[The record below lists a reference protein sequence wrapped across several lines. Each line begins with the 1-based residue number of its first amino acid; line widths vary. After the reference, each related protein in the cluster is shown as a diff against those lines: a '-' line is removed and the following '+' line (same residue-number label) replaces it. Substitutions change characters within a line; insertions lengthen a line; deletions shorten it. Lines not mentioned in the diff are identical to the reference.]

1 MPVREPLQ
9 LLPLYSQDEELTDG
23 GSATEILAG
32 RNNLLQLVQL
42 RWLAVG
48 GQLATILGVQFVLG
62 AQLPL
67 AEMLALVAALCL
79 FNLASWLRWRTA
91 SGELSNAELFT
102 GLLVDV
108 GVLSTLLYYSG
119 GIANPFIF
127 LYLLQVAVG
136 AVLLKPRY
144 IWAMVALTS
153 LCFVVLTVWNRPL
166 IMPDLVGPALSLHYI
181 GGLLVCFALNAALLV
196 IFINRISKNLR
207 QRDARLADLRQS
219 AAEQEHIVRMG
230 LLASGAAHEL
240 GTPLATLSVIL
251 GDWSHSSPLT
261 NDPVLVDE
269 IKMMQL
275 QLQRCKTIVS
285 GILMS
290 AGEVRAEASVATTLH
305 AFLDQLVDEWRSA
318 RPTQVLDYA
327 RSDLIDRPMMSDAAL
342 KQMVG
347 NVLDNGVDAA
357 PSMPLK
363 LSVVCTDN
371 WITLI
376 VRDAGP
382 GFSPEML
389 KNFAKPY
396 HSSKSRPGSGLGLFL
411 SVNVART
418 LGGTI
423 KASNMAG
430 GGAEVVVKLPLAAFT
445 LRERNVRGS

>member
-1 MPVREPLQ
+1 MGEPLQ
-9 LLPLYSQDEELTDG
+9 LLPMQARDESLSDG
-23 GSATEILAG
+23 GAAAEILAG

-67 AEMLALVAALCL
+67 GEMLVLVGVLCL
-79 FNLASWLRWRTA
+79 FNLASWLRWHTA
-91 SGELSNAELFT
+91 VGDISNGELFA

-108 GVLSTLLYYSG
+108 SFLSALLYYSG

-127 LYLLQVAVG
+127 LYLLQIAVG

-144 IWAMVALTS
+144 IWAMVALTC
-153 LCFVVLTVWNRPL
+153 LCFVMLTLWNRPL
-166 IMPDLVGPALSLHYI
+166 ILPELVGPTLSLHYI
-181 GGLLVCFALNAALLV
+181 GGLLVCFTLNAALLV
-196 IFINRISKNLR
+196 IFIHRIGKNLR
-207 QRDARLADLRQS
+207 QRDARLSDLRQS
-219 AAEQEHIVRMG
+219 TAEQEHIVRMG

-251 GDWSHSSPLT
+251 GDWSHSPPLV

-290 AGEVRAEASVATTLH
+290 AGEMRAEASVSTTLY

-318 RPTQVLDYA
+318 RPMQVLEYA
-327 RSDLIDRPMMSDAAL
+327 RSDLTDQPMMSDAAL

-357 PSMPLK
+357 PFKPLK
-363 LSVVCTDN
+363 LRVECTAN
-371 WITLI
+371 WLTLI

-389 KNFAKPY
+389 SNFAKPY
-396 HSSKSRPGSGLGLFL
+396 HSSKGQPGSGLGLFL

-430 GGAEVVVKLPLAAFT
+430 GGAEVVVKLPLAALT
-445 LRERNVRGS
+445 LRERKVRGN

>member
-1 MPVREPLQ
+1 MPTREPLQ
-9 LLPLYSQDEELTDG
+9 LLPLHAHDDGLTDG
-23 GSATEILAG
+23 GAATEILAG

-67 AEMLALVAALCL
+67 VEMLALVAALCL

-91 SGELSNAELFT
+91 AGEISNAELFT
-102 GLLVDV
+102 GLLFDV
-108 GVLSTLLYYSG
+108 GVLSALLYYSG

-136 AVLLKPRY
+136 AVLLKPRF

-166 IMPDLVGPALSLHYI
+166 ILPDLVGPALSLHYI
-181 GGLLVCFALNAALLV
+181 GGLLVCFTLNAALLV
-196 IFINRISKNLR
+196 IFIHRIGKNLR

-219 AAEQEHIVRMG
+219 TAEQEHIVRMG

-251 GDWSHSSPLT
+251 GDWSHSAVLA

-305 AFLDQLVDEWRSA
+305 AFLDQLVDEWRNA

-327 RSDLIDRPMMSDAAL
+327 RSNLIDQPMMSDAAL
-342 KQMVG
+342 KQMIG

-357 PSMPLK
+357 PSMPLT
-363 LSVVCTDN
+363 LRVDCLDD
-371 WITLI
+371 WITLS
-376 VRDAGP
+376 VRDVGP
-382 GFSPEML
+382 GFSPAML
-389 KNFAKPY
+389 TNFAKPY
-396 HSSKSRPGSGLGLFL
+396 HSSKGRPGSGLGLFL

-423 KASNMAG
+423 KASNMSN
-430 GGAEVVVKLPLAAFT
+430 GGAEVVVKLPLAALT
-445 LRERNVRGS
+445 PPERKVRAI

>member
-1 MPVREPLQ
+1 MPVRESLQ
-9 LLPLYSQDEELTDG
+9 GLPLSAHDDGLTDG
-23 GSATEILAG
+23 GAATEILAG

-67 AEMLALVAALCL
+67 AEMLTLVAALCL
-79 FNLASWLRWRTA
+79 FNLASWLRWRMA
-91 SGELSNAELFT
+91 AGEISNAELFM

-108 GVLSTLLYYSG
+108 SLLSALLYYSG

-144 IWAMVALTS
+144 IWVMVALTS

-166 IMPDLVGPALSLHYI
+166 ILPDLVGPALSVHYI
-181 GGLLVCFALNAALLV
+181 GGLLVCFTLNAALLV
-196 IFINRISKNLR
+196 IFIHRISKNLR

-251 GDWSHSSPLT
+251 GDWSHSAPLA
-261 NDPVLVDE
+261 NDPFLADE

-290 AGEVRAEASVATTLH
+290 AGELRAEASVATTLH
-305 AFLDQLVDEWRSA
+305 VFLDQLVDEWRTA
-318 RPTQVLDYA
+318 RPTQVLDYS

-347 NVLDNGVDAA
+347 NVLDNGIDAA
-357 PSMPLK
+357 PSQPLK
-363 LSVVCTDN
+363 LRVECTNN
-371 WITLI
+371 WLSLI

-382 GFSPEML
+382 GFTREML

-396 HSSKSRPGSGLGLFL
+396 HSNKGRPGSGLGLFL

-423 KASNMAG
+423 EASNLAG
-430 GGAEVVVKLPLAAFT
+430 GGAEVVVKLPLAALT
-445 LRERNVRGS
+445 LRERKVLGS

>member
-1 MPVREPLQ
+1 MGEPLQ
-9 LLPLYSQDEELTDG
+9 LLPLQAQDDSLSDG
-23 GSATEILAG
+23 GAATATEILAG

-67 AEMLALVAALCL
+67 GEMLVLVGVLCL
-79 FNLASWLRWRTA
+79 FNLASWLRWHTA
-91 SGELSNAELFT
+91 AGDISNGELFA

-108 GVLSTLLYYSG
+108 SFLSALLYYSG

-127 LYLLQVAVG
+127 LYLLQIAVG

-144 IWAMVALTS
+144 IWAMVALTC
-153 LCFVVLTVWNRPL
+153 LCFVMLTLWNRPL
-166 IMPDLVGPALSLHYI
+166 ILPDLVGPTLSLHYI
-181 GGLLVCFALNAALLV
+181 GGLLVCFTLNAALLV
-196 IFINRISKNLR
+196 IFIHRIGKNLR
-207 QRDARLADLRQS
+207 QRDARLSDLRQS
-219 AAEQEHIVRMG
+219 TAEQEHIVRMG

-251 GDWSHSSPLT
+251 GDWSHSPPLAD
-261 NDPVLVDE
+261 DPVLVDE

-290 AGEVRAEASVATTLH
+290 AGEMRAEASVSTTLY
-305 AFLDQLVDEWRSA
+305 AFLDQLVDEWRNA
-318 RPTQVLDYA
+318 RPMQILDYA
-327 RSDLIDRPMMSDAAL
+327 RSDLIDQPMMSDAAL

-347 NVLDNGVDAA
+347 NVLDNGIDAA
-357 PSMPLK
+357 PFKPLK
-363 LSVVCTDN
+363 LRVECTAN
-371 WITLI
+371 WLTLI

-389 KNFAKPY
+389 SNFAKPY
-396 HSSKSRPGSGLGLFL
+396 HSSKGQPGSGLGLFL

-430 GGAEVVVKLPLAAFT
+430 GGAEVVVKLPLAALT
-445 LRERNVRGS
+445 LRERKVRGN

>member
-1 MPVREPLQ
+1 MREPLQ
-9 LLPLYSQDEELTDG
+9 LLPLYADEDSMTDG

-67 AEMLALVAALCL
+67 AEMLALVAVLCM

-91 SGELSNAELFT
+91 SGEISNGELFT

-108 GVLSTLLYYSG
+108 GLLSALLYCSG

-166 IMPDLVGPALSLHYI
+166 ILPDLVGPALSVHYI
-181 GGLLVCFALNAALLV
+181 GGLLLCFTLNAALLV
-196 IFINRISKNLR
+196 IFIHRIGKNLR

-251 GDWSHSSPLT
+251 GDWSHSAPLA
-261 NDPVLVDE
+261 NDPVLADE

-305 AFLDQLVDEWRSA
+305 VFLDQLVDEWRSA
-318 RPTQVLDYA
+318 RPAQVLDYS
-327 RSDLIDRPMMSDAAL
+327 RSDLIDLPMMSDAAL
-342 KQMVG
+342 KQMIG

-357 PSMPLK
+357 PSQSLK
-363 LSVVCTDN
+363 LRVECTND
-371 WITLI
+371 WLTLI

-389 KNFAKPY
+389 SNFAKPY
-396 HSSKSRPGSGLGLFL
+396 HSSKGRPGSGLGLFL

-423 KASNMAG
+423 EASNMAG
-430 GGAEVVVKLPLAAFT
+430 GGAEVVVKLPLAALT
-445 LRERNVRGS
+445 LRERKVRGS

>member
-1 MPVREPLQ
+1 MPAPEPLQ
-9 LLPLYSQDEELTDG
+9 LLAPYIHDEGLTEDG
-23 GSATEILAG
+23 AAPEILAG

-48 GQLATILGVQFVLG
+48 GQLATILGVQFGLG

-67 AEMLALVAALCL
+67 AEMLTLVAALCL
-79 FNLASWLRWRTA
+79 FNFASWLRWRTA
-91 SGELSNAELFT
+91 AGEISNVELFT
-102 GLLVDV
+102 GLLIDV
-108 GVLSTLLYYSG
+108 GVLSALLYYSG

-136 AVLLKPRY
+136 AVLLKRWY
-144 IWAMVALTS
+144 IWVMVMLTS
-153 LCFVVLTVWNRPL
+153 LCFVLLTVWNRAL
-166 IMPDLVGPALSLHYI
+166 ILPDLVGTALSLHYI
-181 GGLLVCFALNAALLV
+181 GGLLVCFTINAALLV
-196 IFINRISKNLR
+196 IFIQRISKNLR

-219 AAEQEHIVRMG
+219 TAEQEHIVRMG

-240 GTPLATLSVIL
+240 GTPLATVSVIL
-251 GDWSHSSPLT
+251 GDWSHSALLSS
-261 NDPVLVDE
+261 DPALVDE

-290 AGEVRAEASVATTLH
+290 AGEVRAEASVETTLH
-305 AFLDQLVDEWRSA
+305 AFLDQLVDDWRSD
-318 RPTQVLDYA
+318 RPSQTLDYA
-327 RSDLIDRPMMSDAAL
+327 KSDFIDRAMMSDAAL

-347 NVLDNGVDAA
+347 NVLDNGIDAA
-357 PSMPLK
+357 PCVPLK
-363 LSVVCTDN
+363 LSVECTDD
-371 WITLI
+371 WLTLI

-382 GFSPEML
+382 GFTPEML

-396 HSSKSRPGSGLGLFL
+396 HSTKGRPGSGLGLFL

-423 KASNMAG
+423 DASNMAG
-430 GGAEVVVKLPLAAFT
+430 GGAQVVVKLPLAT
-445 LRERNVRGS
+445 LILRERKVRGS

>member
-1 MPVREPLQ
+1 MSVREPLQ
-9 LLPLYSQDEELTDG
+9 LLPLYANDDGLNDG
-23 GSATEILAG
+23 GAATEILAG

-48 GQLATILGVQFVLG
+48 GQLATILGVQFILG
-62 AQLPL
+62 ALLPL
-67 AEMLALVAALCL
+67 AEMLALVALLCL

-91 SGELSNAELFT
+91 AGEISNAELFT

-108 GVLSTLLYYSG
+108 SLLSTLLYYSG

-136 AVLLKPRY
+136 AVLLKTRY
-144 IWAMVALTS
+144 IWSMVALTS

-166 IMPDLVGPALSLHYI
+166 ILPDMVGPALSLHYI

-196 IFINRISKNLR
+196 IFIHRISKNLR
-207 QRDARLADLRQS
+207 QRDARLANLRQS

-251 GDWSHSSPLT
+251 GDWSHSSPLA
-261 NDPVLVDE
+261 NDPVLLDE

-305 AFLDQLVDEWRSA
+305 AFLDQLVEEWRNA
-318 RPTQVLDYA
+318 RPSQVLDYA
-327 RSDLIDRPMMSDAAL
+327 RGDLVDRPMMSDAAL
-342 KQMVG
+342 KQMIG
-347 NVLDNGVDAA
+347 NVLDNGIDAA
-357 PSMPLK
+357 PALPLK
-363 LSVVCTDN
+363 LSVKGTDN
-371 WITLI
+371 WLTFI

-389 KNFAKPY
+389 TNFAKPY
-396 HSSKSRPGSGLGLFL
+396 HSTKGRPGSGLGLFL

-418 LGGTI
+418 LGGRI
-423 KASNMAG
+423 EASNMVG
-430 GGAEVVVKLPLAAFT
+430 GGAEVVVKLPLTAFT
-445 LRERNVRGS
+445 LRERKIRGS

>member
-1 MPVREPLQ
+1 MRNPLQ
-9 LLPLYSQDEELTDG
+9 LLPLYADDDGLTG
-23 GSATEILAG
+23 GGAATVILAG

-67 AEMLALVAALCL
+67 VEMLSMVAVLCL
-79 FNLASWLRWRTA
+79 FNLISWLRFRMA
-91 SGELSNAELFT
+91 SGEIANVELFT

-108 GVLSTLLYYSG
+108 SLLSALLFYSG

-136 AVLLKPRY
+136 AVLLKTRY
-144 IWAMVALTS
+144 IWTMVVLTS
-153 LCFVVLTVWNRPL
+153 LCFVLLTLWSRPL
-166 IMPDLVGPALSLHYI
+166 ILPDLVGPTLSLHYI
-181 GGLLVCFALNAALLV
+181 GGLLVCFTLNAALLV
-196 IFINRISKNLR
+196 IFIHRIGSNLR
-207 QRDARLADLRQS
+207 QRDARLADLRQR

-251 GDWSHSSPLT
+251 GDWVHSVPLAQ
-261 NDPVLVDE
+261 DPILVDE
-269 IKMMQL
+269 IKLMQL

-290 AGEVRAEASVATTLH
+290 AGEARAEAPVVTTLH
-305 AFLDQLVDEWRSA
+305 LFLDQLVEEWRSA
-318 RPTQVLDYA
+318 RPTQVLHYA
-327 RSDLIDRPMMSDAAL
+327 RSGLMDRPIISDSAL

-347 NVLDNGVDAA
+347 NLLDNGIDAA
-357 PSMPLK
+357 PSKPLQLRVECTNNW
-363 LSVVCTDN
+363 LS
-371 WITLI
+371 LS
-376 VRDAGP
+376 VRDAGE

-396 HSSKSRPGSGLGLFL
+396 YSTKGRPGSGLGLFL
-411 SVNVART
+411 SVNVAST
-418 LGGTI
+418 LGGRI
-423 KASNMAG
+423 EASNMEG
-430 GGAEVVVKLPLAAFT
+430 GGAEVVVKLPLAALT
-445 LRERNVRGS
+445 PPQRNVRES

>member
-1 MPVREPLQ
+1 MAAQEPLQ
-9 LLPLYSQDEELTDG
+9 LLTLPAHDERLTDG
-23 GSATEILAG
+23 GTATEIFAG

-48 GQLATILGVQFVLG
+48 GQLATILGVQFVLH

-67 AEMLALVAALCL
+67 VEMLVLVGLLCL

-91 SGELSNAELFT
+91 AGDISNGELFAS
-102 GLLVDV
+102 LLVDV
-108 GVLSTLLYYSG
+108 SFLSALLFYSG

-127 LYLLQVAVG
+127 LYLLQIAVG

-144 IWAMVALTS
+144 IWAMVALTC
-153 LCFVVLTVWNRPL
+153 LCFVVLTVGNRPL
-166 IMPDLVGPALSLHYI
+166 ILPDLVGPALSLHYI
-181 GGLLVCFALNAALLV
+181 GGLLVCFTLNAALLV
-196 IFINRISKNLR
+196 IFIHRIGKNLR
-207 QRDARLADLRQS
+207 QRDARLSDLRQS
-219 AAEQEHIVRMG
+219 TAEQEHIVRMG

-240 GTPLATLSVIL
+240 STPLATLSVIL
-251 GDWSHSSPLT
+251 GDWSHSAPLAT
-261 NDPVLVDE
+261 DQVLADE

-290 AGEVRAEASVATTLH
+290 AGEMRAEASVSTTLH

-318 RPTQVLDYA
+318 RPAQVLDYA
-327 RSDLIDRPMMSDAAL
+327 RSDLIDQPMMSDAAL

-347 NVLDNGVDAA
+347 NVLDNGIDAA
-357 PSMPLK
+357 PFKPLS
-363 LSVVCTDN
+363 LRVECTDN
-371 WITLI
+371 WLTLI

-389 KNFAKPY
+389 RNFAKPY
-396 HSSKSRPGSGLGLFL
+396 HSTKGRPGSGLGLFL

-418 LGGTI
+418 LGGRI
-423 KASNMAG
+423 KASNMVG
-430 GGAEVVVKLPLAAFT
+430 GGAEVVVKLPLSALT
-445 LRERNVRGS
+445 PRERKVRGS

>member
-1 MPVREPLQ
+1 MREPLR
-9 LLPLYSQDEELTDG
+9 LLPLYADDDGLTDG
-23 GSATEILAG
+23 GAATEILAG

-67 AEMLALVAALCL
+67 AEMLALVAMLCL

-91 SGELSNAELFT
+91 AGEISNGELFT

-108 GVLSTLLYYSG
+108 SLLSALLYYSG

-136 AVLLKPRY
+136 AVLLKTRY
-144 IWAMVALTS
+144 IWSMVALTS
-153 LCFVVLTVWNRPL
+153 LCFVVLTAWNRPL
-166 IMPDLVGPALSLHYI
+166 ILPDMVGPALSVHYI
-181 GGLLVCFALNAALLV
+181 GGLLVCFTLNAALLV
-196 IFINRISKNLR
+196 IFIHRIGKNLR
-207 QRDARLADLRQS
+207 QRDARLANLRQS

-251 GDWSHSSPLT
+251 GDWSHSSPLA
-261 NDPVLVDE
+261 NDPVLADE

-318 RPTQVLDYA
+318 RPTQELDYV
-327 RSDLIDRPMMSDAAL
+327 RSDLIDWPMMSDAAL
-342 KQMVG
+342 KQMIG
-347 NVLDNGVDAA
+347 NVLDNGIDAA
-357 PSMPLK
+357 PTMPLK
-363 LSVVCTDN
+363 LRVECTNN
-371 WITLI
+371 WLTLI

-389 KNFAKPY
+389 TNFAKPY
-396 HSSKSRPGSGLGLFL
+396 HSTKGRPGSGLGLFL

-418 LGGTI
+418 LGGRI
-423 KASNMAG
+423 EASNMAG
-430 GGAEVVVKLPLAAFT
+430 GGAEVVVKLPLTAFT
-445 LRERNVRGS
+445 LRERKIRGS

>member
-1 MPVREPLQ
+1 MAVREPLQ
-9 LLPLYSQDEELTDG
+9 LLALPAPDERLTDG
-23 GSATEILAG
+23 GTATEIFAG

-48 GQLATILGVQFVLG
+48 GQLATILGVQFVLR

-67 AEMLALVAALCL
+67 VEMLVLVGLLCL
-79 FNLASWLRWRTA
+79 FNLSSWLRWRTA
-91 SGELSNAELFT
+91 AGDISNGELFAS
-102 GLLVDV
+102 LLVDV
-108 GVLSTLLYYSG
+108 SFLSGLLYYSG

-127 LYLLQVAVG
+127 LYLLQIAVG

-166 IMPDLVGPALSLHYI
+166 ILPDLVGPALSLHYI
-181 GGLLVCFALNAALLV
+181 GGLLVCFTLNAALLV
-196 IFINRISKNLR
+196 IFIHRIGKNLR
-207 QRDARLADLRQS
+207 QRDARLSDLRQS
-219 AAEQEHIVRMG
+219 TAEQEHIVRMG

-251 GDWSHSSPLT
+251 GDWSHSPPLAS
-261 NDPVLVDE
+261 DPVLVDE

-290 AGEVRAEASVATTLH
+290 AGEMRAEASVATTLH

-318 RPTQVLDYA
+318 RPAQVLDYA
-327 RSDLIDRPMMSDAAL
+327 RSDLVDQPMMSDAAL

-357 PSMPLK
+357 PSRPLK
-363 LSVVCTDN
+363 LRVECTDN
-371 WITLI
+371 WLTLI

-389 KNFAKPY
+389 RNFAKPY
-396 HSSKSRPGSGLGLFL
+396 HSSKGRPGSGLGLFL

-423 KASNMAG
+423 EASNMAG
-430 GGAEVVVKLPLAAFT
+430 GGAEVVVKLPLAALS
-445 LRERNVRGS
+445 LRERKVSGN